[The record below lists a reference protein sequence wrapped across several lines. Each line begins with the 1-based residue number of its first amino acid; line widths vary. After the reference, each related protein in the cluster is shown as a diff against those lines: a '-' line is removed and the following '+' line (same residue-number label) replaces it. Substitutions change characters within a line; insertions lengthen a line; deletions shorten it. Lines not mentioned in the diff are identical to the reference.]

1 MGDVGDFGKLYVS
14 GGVGI
19 VTIDRVIKQTA
30 QAWATILQASLPGG
44 VRPAVITRAPV
55 FIDNRPDFDILCVVS
70 TSRTV
75 SILNRSS
82 DPANFGAGYNSY
94 GEVVF
99 PLA

>member
-1 MGDVGDFGKLYVS
+1 MS

-44 VRPAVITRAPV
+44 VRTAVITRAPV
-55 FIDNRPDFDILCVVS
+55 NIDDKSEFSILCVVS
-70 TSRTV
+70 TSGTV
-75 SILNRSS
+75 SIINRSH
-82 DPANFGAGYNSY
+82 DPANFGTGCNSY

>member
-30 QAWATILQASLPGG
+30 QAWATILQANLPGG

-55 FIDNRPDFDILCVVS
+55 LIDDKADFSILCVVS
-70 TSRTV
+70 TSGSV
-75 SILNRSS
+75 SVLNRSS
-82 DPANFGAGYNSY
+82 DSAGFGTGCNAY
-94 GEVVF
+94 GEAVF
-99 PLA
+99 PIA